1 MLRLSALALAAALS
15 TVALFSAHSSQSEPA
30 GKDFVVL
37 NDDGYGTSDCLSK
50 DSACGR
56 IVADAWCES
65 KGYARA
71 LAYRPVEQGDVTHS
85 TGARGKAAAIESF
98 VISCTQ

>member
-1 MLRLSALALAAALS
+1 MLRLSVLALAAALS
-15 TVALFSAHSSQSEPA
+15 TIAVFSARSSQSEPKQ
-30 GKDFVVL
+30 KDFVVL

-50 DSACGR
+50 ETACGR

-65 KGYARA
+65 KGFARSV
-71 LAYRPVEQGDVTHS
+71 AYRPVEQGDVTHS
-85 TGARGKAAAIESF
+85 TGVRKASLIESF